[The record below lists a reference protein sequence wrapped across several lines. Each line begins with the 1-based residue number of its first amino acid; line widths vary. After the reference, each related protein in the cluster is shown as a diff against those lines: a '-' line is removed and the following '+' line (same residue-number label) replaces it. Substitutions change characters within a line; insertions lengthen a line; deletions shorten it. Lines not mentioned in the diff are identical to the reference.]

1 MTEARTSSNIGQ
13 PWGWQAWALLF
24 LLLPGLW
31 LLRLFTAAHSGAG
44 LFVDEAQYWEW
55 SRELAWGFYSKPPL
69 LPVLIK
75 LSVWLAGDSTTGVRW
90 LVQMCWAAVPLVL
103 WRLGWEMQRDTQQ
116 PLASPHAVGAW
127 AAVLFASSL
136 ASGVLG
142 QVATTD
148 GPLVLFWS
156 LQLWLVWR
164 AMAQPSRWS
173 RWLWVGAVLAL
184 GVLSKYTMSAVL
196 ASWVVWWW
204 LGHRNLAVSKGMAL
218 AACVAGLALLPHLA
232 WNQSHDWPTLKH
244 TADLLSGGG
253 TSSGYFSA
261 KLLPR
266 LLEYLGS
273 QALLAGPVFLFVA
286 VLGVIRFW
294 RKPATPALSFST
306 SPALWAWHGSWPLW
320 AIGGLQAAQGTAQ
333 INWPAPALLGA
344 SLALGWLLASRQAH
358 WRWYQPVAV
367 LLIASFVATA
377 LSLGGD
383 WRARLNLPVQKSKWD
398 LWGRARGWEEG
409 LTKFQPL
416 VASYPDATLVALDRT
431 LIIHAAYAWRAQKVM
446 ALSWQRT
453 PHPLH
458 HYDLLYRFDPAQHP
472 GPVLLMVMGELPG
485 FVRERYRHVELLSD
499 PAPSGRPLFLWLL
512 KDREP

>member
-1 MTEARTSSNIGQ
+1 MTEPRPSSQTSSHWRW
-13 PWGWQAWALLF
+13 PAWGLLI

-31 LLRLFTAAHSGAG
+31 LLRLFTASHSGAG

-55 SRELAWGFYSKPPL
+55 SRELAWGFYSKPPFL
-69 LPVLIK
+69 SFLIQW
-75 LSVWLAGDSTTGVRW
+75 SVWVAGDSTTGVRW
-90 LVQMCWAAVPLVL
+90 LVQLCWAVVPLVL
-103 WRLGWEMQRDTQQ
+103 WRLGWEMQRDSQQ
-116 PLASPHAVGAW
+116 PMASPHAVGAW

-164 AMAQPSRWS
+164 AMAQPLRWS

-204 LGHRNLAVSKGMAL
+204 FGHRSVAVSKGMAL
-218 AACVAGLALLPHLA
+218 AAGLAALALLPHLA
-232 WNQSHDWPTLKH
+232 WNHAHDWPTLKH
-244 TADLLSGGG
+244 TADLLSGGSA
-253 TSSGYFSA
+253 SSGSFFA

-273 QALLAGPVFLFVA
+273 QALLAGPVFLLVSMVA
-286 VLGVIRFW
+286 VMRLWI
-294 RKPATPALSFST
+294 KPVSPALNFST
-306 SPALWAWHGSWPLW
+306 RPALWAWHGSWPLW
-320 AIGGLQAAQGTAQ
+320 AIGGLQAMQGTAQ

-344 SLALGWLLASRQAH
+344 SVALGWLLASRPAP
-358 WRWYQPVAV
+358 WRWREPVAV
-367 LLIASFVATA
+367 LLMASFFSTA

-383 WRARLNLPVQKSKWD
+383 WRDRLGLPVQKSKWD
-398 LWGRARGWEEG
+398 LWGRARGWEEA
-409 LTKFQPL
+409 LLQFQPL
-416 VASYPDATLVALDRT
+416 VASHPDATLVALDRT

-458 HYDLLYRFDPAQHP
+458 HYDLLYRFDPAQHT
-472 GPVLLMVMGELPG
+472 GPVLLLVMGELPG
-485 FVRERYRHVELLSD
+485 FVRERYKQVELLSD
-499 PAPSGRPLFLWLL
+499 PAPTGRQLFLWLL
-512 KDREP
+512 KEPQP